1 MEKKFTINEF
11 EDMFNKLVVKSDRH
25 GQSIYQT
32 LDGEYHSVDMGYFI
46 KGMEYFLQD
55 LRTFTK
61 NDNST
66 ERAKHRTLLEVIDS
80 DNDLRRNIV
89 NYRIH
94 YCNLYL
100 LDGDKVELID
110 SFQTNTLAITVR
122 DLKEVFKRF
131 LDLPVNNYYFLG
143 GNAPYDP
150 VILNFNLLRR
160 S

>member
-1 MEKKFTINEF
+1 MEKKFTIDEF
-11 EDMFNKLVVKSDRH
+11 EDMFNKLVIKSDRH

-32 LDGEYHSVDMGYFI
+32 LDGEYHSVDMRYLI
-46 KGMEYFLQD
+46 AGMRYFLQD
-55 LRTFTK
+55 LRAYTK
-61 NDNST
+61 DRNDT
-66 ERAKHRTLLEVIDS
+66 ESIRHRTLLEVIDN
-80 DNDLRRNIV
+80 DEDLRKNIV
-89 NYRIH
+89 NHRIH

-100 LDGDKVELID
+100 IDGDKVELID
-110 SFQTNTLAITVR
+110 SVQTNTLAITVR